1 MRPSFVG
8 AVVGLAAAGPIGA
21 LLGGVLP
28 WGYRTLRS
36 SRKGGPPRRLFL
48 ILLLVEVR
56 SGMSVLASLH
66 GVAGMMKDHPEVER
80 IARVASVSGLS
91 EAISHAGPELRPIL
105 AQLARSQRSGASLS
119 DSLRGLLERDLAAE
133 RARRLA
139 RARSLPVRI
148 MIPVTLLMLPGLV
161 LLLYAPALVGLLTD
175 LTGTWP

>member
-8 AVVGLAAAGPIGA
+8 AVVGLVVGGPFGA
-21 LLGGVLP
+21 LIGGVLP
-28 WGYRTLRS
+28 WGYQRLRS
-36 SRKGGPPRRLFL
+36 ARKDGPPRRLFL
-48 ILLLVEVR
+48 ILLLVEIR
-56 SGMSVLASLH
+56 SGMSVLASLQ
-66 GVAGMMKDHPEVER
+66 GVAEMMKDHPEVER
-80 IARVASVSGLS
+80 IARVASLSGPT
-91 EAISHAGPELRPIL
+91 EAISHAGPELRPVL

-139 RARSLPVRI
+139 KARTLPIRI

-175 LTGTWP
+175 LTGVSP

>member
-1 MRPSFVG
+1 
-8 AVVGLAAAGPIGA
+8 
-21 LLGGVLP
+21 
-28 WGYRTLRS
+28 
-36 SRKGGPPRRLFL
+36 
-48 ILLLVEVR
+48 
-56 SGMSVLASLH
+56 MSVLASLH

-161 LLLYAPALVGLLTD
+161 LLLYAPAWSVCSPT
-175 LTGTWP
+175 